1 MSGMRRRSR
10 PVVLVTGAGGQVG
23 RELLRAKWPQGV
35 EICGF
40 GSDSLDIAN
49 RPAVNAV
56 VAQLEPDVIIN
67 AAAYTNVDQA
77 EAEPER
83 AEAVNATGVATLAE
97 AANEVEALLIH
108 LSTDYVF
115 DGSKEG
121 WYRESDPVNPLGVYG
136 STKAAGE
143 RAAQQ
148 ADNVLI
154 LRSAWVYG
162 ALGRNFVTT
171 MLRLA
176 RERDEIGVVDDQ
188 IGCPTGAGDLARAIV
203 GITEKLDFGGAVSP
217 SRLYHLAGPDAV
229 SWYEFANAIF
239 ARSRAGFSGTCEPLT
254 TADYPTPARR
264 PANSRLDSS
273 LIKQQL
279 DVRLPDLDRCLSAV
293 IRELEHD
300 GVRHDGSGRSDPDLA
315 TPSSL
320 G

>member
-23 RELLRAKWPQGV
+23 RELLRARWPQGV

-40 GSDSLDIAN
+40 GSDSLDIGN

-83 AEAVNATGVATLAE
+83 AETVNATGVATLAE
-97 AANEVEALLIH
+97 AANDVEALLIH

-115 DGSKEG
+115 DGSKQG
-121 WYRESDPVNPLGVYG
+121 WYQESDPVNPLGVYG
-136 STKAAGE
+136 RTKAAGE
-143 RAAQQ
+143 SAARQ
-148 ADNVLI
+148 AHRVVI

-162 ALGRNFVTT
+162 ALGSNFVTT

-188 IGCPTGAGDLARAIV
+188 VGCPTGAGDLARTIV
-203 GITEKLDFGGAVSP
+203 DISEKLEFGAADSP

-239 ARSRAGFSGTCEPLT
+239 VRSRAGFSGTCKPLA
-254 TADYPTPARR
+254 TAEFPTPARR

-273 LIKQQL
+273 LIEQQL

-293 IRELEHD
+293 IAELEAN
-300 GVRHDGSGRSDPDLA
+300 GRTQKPMIHPNPDLA
-315 TPSSL
+315 APSSL